1 MQIVQNRKLW
11 IAVMLFLISTINS
24 VDRLVL
30 ASVAP
35 ILRDTFHLSNQQYSY
50 IVIAFMAG
58 MALGQ
63 VPAGAMLDRIG
74 VRFGLPILLV
84 GWSFFNMLHVLARQV
99 AQFCILRLGMGVFE
113 SGNYSGGLKAIS
125 QTIPAERRGF
135 ALGFFNTGYLLG
147 SVLAPPL
154 VVYTA
159 TRFGWKS
166 SFLLP
171 GLIGMIWIL
180 PWLAIYARPPESLPA
195 QSEPAA
201 RPALRDILR
210 LRNTWGVIALRSS
223 SGPVTQFYWYWLPLY
238 LVRGRGASIEQMAGF
253 ASIAYVIGACGNLA
267 GGSASDWLVRNGM
280 AAAKSRRIT
289 FVVGAILC
297 SLCTFLVIVTKSLL
311 VSDLFAGVAIF
322 GLNFASCALLA
333 MMSDM
338 FPEAALAR
346 VCGLSG
352 VGENLLAIILTLCTG
367 IILDR
372 FSFDSI
378 FGAASLFPLISVA
391 MLYLLIRAPEVAP
404 VSIPRETT
412 CPNRS
417 VLH

>member
-1 MQIVQNRKLW
+1 MQIIQNRKPW

-35 ILRDTFHLSNQQYSY
+35 ILRDIFHLSNQQYSY

-63 VPAGAMLDRIG
+63 VPSGAMLDRIG
-74 VRFGLPILLV
+74 VRIGLPILLV
-84 GWSFFNMLHVLARQV
+84 GWSFFNMLHVAARQV
-99 AQFCILRLGMGVFE
+99 AQFCALRLGMGVFE

-125 QTIPAERRGF
+125 QTIAAERRGF

-147 SVLAPPL
+147 SVIAPPL

-180 PWLAIYARPPESLPA
+180 PWLATYRHATESVLAHSDPA
-195 QSEPAA
+195 E
-201 RPALRDILR
+201 RPALRDILS

-238 LVRGRGASIEQMAGF
+238 LVRGRGAPLEQMGAF
-253 ASIAYVIGACGNLA
+253 ASVAYVIGACGNLA
-267 GGSASDWLVRNGM
+267 GGFASDWLVRKGT
-280 AAAKSRRIT
+280 APAKSRRIT
-289 FVVGAILC
+289 FVVGAVLC
-297 SLCTFLVIVTKSLL
+297 SACTFLVIVVRSLL

-322 GLNFASCALLA
+322 GLNVASCALLA

-352 VGENLLAIILTLCTG
+352 VGENLLAIVLTLCTG
-367 IILDR
+367 VILDR
-372 FSFDSI
+372 FTFDGI
-378 FGAASLFPLISVA
+378 FGAASLLPLISVA
-391 MLYLLIRAPEVAP
+391 MLYLLIRPPETVG
-404 VSIPRETT
+404 VLITRETT